1 MAYTYEGTPVL
12 SKIKIGNSEYYL
24 KDADAR
30 AILDTFNNTIVT
42 GTLGTVADNN
52 GNLVTAQN
60 IKSYVDSAV
69 GVGLVVEVVQTL
81 PTASAST
88 TGKLYLVADQGGD
101 TGDNYNEFITVR
113 SGAGTEPDPYTYA
126 WEKIG
131 DTSID
136 LSGYLTEISYVANS
150 HTLQQTKG
158 GQTTTV
164 HAFGNMADADTA
176 STTVSD
182 YVTGVTSAK
191 TTAAGSIVKDEAA
204 DPTGTQI
211 EGTISSLTVIDNVG
225 TVPSLTT
232 ATKALYKQGVKCE
245 VGKGADA
252 ETLIFS
258 NVDKEADIKVV
269 DTWSAGSASTTKSV
283 TPTFTGAYYNFSGSE
298 VDTTV
303 TLTKGSKTIQ
313 VSPDA
318 QA

>member
-24 KDADAR
+24 KDADVR

-42 GTLGTVADNN
+42 GTLGTVSDNDAS
-52 GNLVTAQN
+52 LVTAQN
-60 IKSYVDSAV
+60 IKAYVDAAV

-88 TGKLYLVADQGGD
+88 TGKLYLLADQGGD
-101 TGDNYNEFITVR
+101 TGDNYNEYITVR
-113 SGAGTEPDPYTYA
+113 SGAGTEADPYAYA

-136 LSGYLTEISYVANS
+136 LSGYLTDISYVANS

-176 STTVSD
+176 STTVND

-191 TTAAGSIVKDEAA
+191 TTAAGTIVKDAG
-204 DPTGTQI
+204 TSGTQI
-211 EGTISSLTVIDNVG
+211 EGTISSITVIDNVG
-225 TVPSLTT
+225 TAPTLTT
-232 ATKALYKQGVKCE
+232 ATKALYQQGVTCE
-245 VGKGADA
+245 VGTGADD

-258 NVDKEADIKVV
+258 NVAKEADIKVV
-269 DTWSAGSASTTKSV
+269 DTWDAGATSTTKSV

-303 TLTKGSKTIQ
+303 TLTTGSKTIQ

-318 QA
+318 RA